1 MCDPTGGVATAAVV
15 SSAAASTTAAAATTA
30 AVTAAAASTAAA
42 TAAAAAGTLTFTAA
56 AGTAAAAGGISLG
69 TIATGASL
77 LSGAI
82 GAYGAYQQGQSQ
94 KAMNK
99 YQSAV
104 LQQQQVLAQRQAD
117 ANKTIV
123 TNQAAEQSKA
133 VARKIAVV
141 RGAQEAA
148 AAANGTAGSVTSN
161 DIALDTFDAGHMDQL
176 AVQYNA
182 NLKQWGI
189 DEGLHGEQWNLGVEG
204 AQLDKAASNA
214 AKAGYINAGASLL
227 STASQVANNKLLL
240 NTYGKRA

>member
-15 SSAAASTTAAAATTA
+15 TSAAASTTAAAATTA

-56 AGTAAAAGGISLG
+56 ATTAAAGGLTLGSL
-69 TIATGASL
+69 ATGASI
-77 LSGAI
+77 LSGAV

-104 LQQQQVLAQRQAD
+104 MQQQQVLAQRQAD

-123 TNQAAEQSKA
+123 SQQGAEQSKA
-133 VARKIAVV
+133 VARKIAIV
-141 RGAQEAA
+141 RGAQTAA
-148 AAANGTAGSVTSN
+148 AAANGTAGSVTAN
-161 DIALDTFDAGHMDQL
+161 DIAMDTFDIGHLDKL

-204 AQLDKAASNA
+204 GQLDRAAANA
-214 AKAGYINAGASLL
+214 SKAGYINAGASLL
-227 STASQVANNKLLL
+227 STASQVANNRLLL
-240 NTYGKRA
+240 NTYGRGAQ